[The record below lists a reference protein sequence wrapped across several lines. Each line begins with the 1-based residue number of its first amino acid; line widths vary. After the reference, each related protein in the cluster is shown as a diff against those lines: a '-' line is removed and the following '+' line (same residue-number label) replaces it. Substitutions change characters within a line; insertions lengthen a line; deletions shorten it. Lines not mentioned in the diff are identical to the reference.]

1 MALFESLGI
10 TTSYIGIPASTVISC
25 TKTVKNNDRYSINFD
40 KSKAKK
46 IVIGGG
52 VGTSVATLLHQCM
65 ETNALSKVD
74 LYKESL
80 TESEIEY
87 MEQLVAIR
95 EQELSMTLPQENA
108 ASKDNNPTTNFQLT
122 KKL

>member
-1 MALFESLGI
+1 MHG
-10 TTSYIGIPASTVISC
+10 
-25 TKTVKNNDRYSINFD
+25 
-40 KSKAKK
+40 
-46 IVIGGG
+46 
-52 VGTSVATLLHQCM
+52 
-65 ETNALSKVD
+65 NALSKVD

-108 ASKDNNPTTNFQLT
+108 ASKDSNPTTNFQLT